1 MSRPSRAPLL
11 TTHQDFDF
19 LNGHQPASGMNK
31 EPRFTFL
38 VAIAFTLNYIV
49 GTGFL
54 TLPWAFSR
62 AGCFLSV
69 LALSGVLY
77 FSIASSL
84 FLLEAMARA
93 ETIHSIKDHD
103 NAALLQDDHVMN
115 SSKPN
120 LIGNKKFE
128 VTELCS
134 IFLGSYGKRM
144 YTFCITIYLYCTLL
158 AYSTVFAN
166 AFASHF
172 NIGEASY
179 HIYLTLFACMVI
191 PLSCMELS
199 EQILIQVTL
208 TFGRF
213 LMFFFMIITVSYAF
227 LFQNTPFQNISP
239 LHGNFEDFHID
250 QLYIVLPVIV
260 YANIFHHSIPALSHP
275 VENKLLLGN
284 IYTTSIMICF
294 ISYLVLG
301 VVVSLYFG
309 GNTPPSSN
317 LLWVHYMG
325 INGKPSLLGSMIGM
339 FVVIFPA
346 FGTNLTLIFS
356 T

>member
-1 MSRPSRAPLL
+1 MR
-11 TTHQDFDF
+11 TTVVGEQEYM
-19 LNGHQPASGMNK
+19 NGHLSMKGK
-31 EPRFTFL
+31 ETKFTFL
-38 VAIAFTLNYIV
+38 VAVAFTLNYIV

-54 TLPWAFSR
+54 TLPWAFSK
-62 AGCFLSV
+62 AGCFLSILV
-69 LALSGVLY
+69 LSGVLY

-84 FLLEAMARA
+84 FLLETMARA
-93 ETIHSIKDHD
+93 ETMHSLKHNETTLLHD
-103 NAALLQDDHVMN
+103 YQNN
-115 SSKPN
+115 ISKPN
-120 LIGNKKFE
+120 IIGNQKFE

-134 IFLGSYGKRM
+134 IFLGTYGKRI
-144 YTFCITIYLYCTLL
+144 YTFCITVYLYCTLV

-166 AFASHF
+166 SFASHF
-172 NIGEASY
+172 NIGESSY
-179 HIYLTLFACMVI
+179 FFYLSLFGCIVI

-199 EQILIQVTL
+199 EQISIQVTL

-213 LMFFFMIITVSYAF
+213 LMFFFMILSVSYAF

-239 LHGNFEDFHID
+239 THGNFEDFHLD
-250 QLYIVLPVIV
+250 QLHIVLPVIV

-275 VENKLLLGN
+275 VENKLQLGS

-309 GNTPPSSN
+309 SLTPPSSN
-317 LLWVHYMG
+317 LLWVHYTG
-325 INGKPSLLGSMIGM
+325 IYGTPSYLGSMIGM

-346 FGTNLTLIFS
+346 FGTAPLRLVP
-356 T
+356 